1 MTTKFIVGADISKAT
16 IHFCLFKGSQNYLQR
31 EIANE
36 KSSLKNFILEIISL
50 KKSYEKSNSCTVDI
64 VFACEFTGIYNYI
77 LTTTLAELKI
87 ETFVIHALNIKLS
100 MGMTRG
106 KNDAIDAIMIAEYT
120 LRFSDKLRVWNP
132 DDATIGELKHLETL
146 RARYVK
152 SKIQLSQCEDDY
164 KKFTELSIYQTIK
177 GINDPVIEALENA
190 ITLIEK
196 QMLILIKNNEALKNT
211 YEILNSVPGI
221 GPVIARSIICITN
234 NFTKFDSAKKFGCY
248 CGVVPFNNSSGSYK
262 GKNKVSKLADKGMK
276 KLIHLGAMSIINS
289 ENQFGKYYKRKIA
302 EGKHHTL
309 VVNNIRNKI
318 IITAFACVTKGKKYK
333 EDYVYAA

>member
-1 MTTKFIVGADISKAT
+1 
-16 IHFCLFKGSQNYLQR
+16 
-31 EIANE
+31 
-36 KSSLKNFILEIISL
+36 
-50 KKSYEKSNSCTVDI
+50 
-64 VFACEFTGIYNYI
+64 
-77 LTTTLAELKI
+77 
-87 ETFVIHALNIKLS
+87 

-234 NFTKFDSAKKFGCY
+234 NFTKFDSAKKFD
-248 CGVVPFNNSSGSYK
+248 VIPFNNSSGSYK

-318 IITAFACVTKGKKYK
+318 IITAFAYLQRVKLRKTMFMQHSKLLTSFLGKTQN
-333 EDYVYAA
+333 

>member
-16 IHFCLFKGSQNYLQR
+16 IHFCLFIGSQNYLQR

-120 LRFSDKLRVWNP
+120 LRFSDKLGCGILTMLQSESLN
-132 DDATIGELKHLETL
+132 ILKH
-146 RARYVK
+146 
-152 SKIQLSQCEDDY
+152 
-164 KKFTELSIYQTIK
+164 
-177 GINDPVIEALENA
+177 
-190 ITLIEK
+190 
-196 QMLILIKNNEALKNT
+196 
-211 YEILNSVPGI
+211 
-221 GPVIARSIICITN
+221 
-234 NFTKFDSAKKFGCY
+234 
-248 CGVVPFNNSSGSYK
+248 
-262 GKNKVSKLADKGMK
+262 
-276 KLIHLGAMSIINS
+276 
-289 ENQFGKYYKRKIA
+289 
-302 EGKHHTL
+302 
-309 VVNNIRNKI
+309 
-318 IITAFACVTKGKKYK
+318 
-333 EDYVYAA
+333 